1 MEVIDQLYWW
11 VLIIAGIGTFIY
23 MLFADAFDMF
33 DGWFNPAVILSFLAL
48 GAGIGL
54 ILNALAH
61 VSPMIGL
68 VVALVGSF
76 VLTTLLYLFVLLPLS
91 EAEESIG
98 MTDESLVGL
107 VGRLTVPIPEGG
119 YGEVMIETVTGSI
132 LKTAQS
138 IEGTPISTEKRVI
151 VIEVQKN
158 IAIVMEYDEP
168 TIREEQYK

>member
-1 MEVIDQLYWW
+1 MEAIDQLYWW
-11 VLIIAGIGTFIY
+11 VLIIAGVGTFIY
-23 MLFADAFDMF
+23 MIFSDVFDMF

-68 VVALVGSF
+68 AVALVGSF
-76 VLTTLLYLFVLLPLS
+76 ALTTLLYLFVLLPLS
-91 EAEESIG
+91 NAEESIG
-98 MTDESLVGL
+98 LTDESLVGL

-119 YGEVMIETVTGSI
+119 YGEVMIETVTGSV

-138 IEGTPISTEKRVI
+138 MEGTAVTTDRRVI
-151 VIEVQKN
+151 VIEVKGN

-168 TIREEQYK
+168 TIREGQ

>member
-1 MEVIDQLYWW
+1 MEAIDQLYWW

-23 MLFADAFDMF
+23 MLFSDAFEMF

-48 GAGIGL
+48 GSGIGL

-61 VSPMIGL
+61 VSPVIGL
-68 VVALVGSF
+68 VVALVGSLA
-76 VLTTLLYLFVLLPLS
+76 LTTLLYLFVLLPLS
-91 EAEESIG
+91 DAEESIG
-98 MTDESLVGL
+98 LTDESLIGL

-119 YGEVMIETVTGSI
+119 FGEVMIETVTGSV

-138 IEGTPISTEKRVI
+138 LDGTPISTDRRVI
-151 VIEVQKN
+151 IIEVNKN

-168 TIREEQYK
+168 TIREEKNK